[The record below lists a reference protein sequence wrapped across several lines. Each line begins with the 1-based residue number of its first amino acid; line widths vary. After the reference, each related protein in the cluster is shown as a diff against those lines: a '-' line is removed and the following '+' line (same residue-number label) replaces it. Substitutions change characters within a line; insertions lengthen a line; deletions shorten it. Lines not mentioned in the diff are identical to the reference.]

1 MEYMR
6 QISVISVEYRLI
18 EAICALWPKWGKIMG
33 NFIDLKA
40 ADGRRLGAYSVG
52 GPGQPRGLILCHGHG
67 GLNVH
72 IRQQADRMAALGFCV
87 VAPALF
93 DRAQPGLEFTCSARD
108 RARARAV
115 AANIPAEQSILDV
128 SAAKAVLGHRSMGIL
143 GFGFGATV
151 AWQAVSTVP
160 GFHVAVCFYGGALA
174 NSREYIPL
182 CPVQLHFGEFDDQIP
197 TTPVGGSRQTD
208 APVSIE
214 FYSGVGHGFACGELE
229 NFNPRAAEAAHDN
242 SLAFLRR
249 HMGNAPRLNCG
260 APANGPAA
268 VKPRA
273 AQIWRG
279 PERRVAFGRRA
290 FA

>member
-1 MEYMR
+1 
-6 QISVISVEYRLI
+6 
-18 EAICALWPKWGKIMG
+18 MG
-33 NFIDLKA
+33 DFIDLKA

-52 GPGQPRGLILCHGHG
+52 APDQPQGLILCHGHG
-67 GLNVH
+67 GLNLHV
-72 IRQQADRMAALGFCV
+72 RQVADRMAAVGFRV

-93 DRAQPGLEFTCSARD
+93 DRAQPGLEFTCSASD

-115 AANIPAEQSILDV
+115 AANIPAELSILDV
-128 SAAKAVLGHRSMGIL
+128 SAARAALGHRPMAVLGY
-143 GFGFGATV
+143 GFGATV
-151 AWQAVSTVP
+151 AWQAVSSVS
-160 GFHVAVCFYGGALA
+160 GFYAAVCLYGGALT

-197 TTPVGGSRQTD
+197 TTRVGGNRQTD

-242 SLAFLRR
+242 SMAFLRR
-249 HMGNAPRLNCG
+249 HIGNAPRLNHG
-260 APANGPAA
+260 APANAPDA

-273 AQIWRG
+273 AQVWRG